1 MEKEKLPISPSIESR
16 VLFRPDGMAMTDRPT
31 VERPNGI
38 YEKDLPEL
46 RQVAI
51 PVARY
56 LLAQGLP
63 MGEICITTSYVDVST
78 PEAGTPFTDE
88 DQDEILPSSVKDPSQ
103 RPVADSDYGVYE
115 KDLSELRRLAIPI
128 ARFLIEHGM
137 RMGKV
142 VIQSHRVDAYNDV
155 AGSSFT
161 DENQAEIFRALAD
174 KA

>member
-1 MEKEKLPISPSIESR
+1 MLTLGSWWSNQNVTWQTICINSEKEKLPISPSIESR

-88 DQDEILPSSVKDPSQ
+88 E
-103 RPVADSDYGVYE
+103 
-115 KDLSELRRLAIPI
+115 
-128 ARFLIEHGM
+128 
-137 RMGKV
+137 
-142 VIQSHRVDAYNDV
+142 
-155 AGSSFT
+155 
-161 DENQAEIFRALAD
+161 
-174 KA
+174 